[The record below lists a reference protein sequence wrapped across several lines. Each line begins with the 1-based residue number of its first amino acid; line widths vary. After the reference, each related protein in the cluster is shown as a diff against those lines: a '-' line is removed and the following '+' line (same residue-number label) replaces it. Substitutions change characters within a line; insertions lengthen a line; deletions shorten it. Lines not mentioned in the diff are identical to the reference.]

1 MQASAA
7 MWWLDVA
14 NPVDLKGYSSIHA
27 GHSAMHCSEP
37 TKKHRSSTG
46 FTREFATVDGSAAPT
61 GI

>member
-1 MQASAA
+1 

-37 TKKHRSSTG
+37 TKKRRFSTG
-46 FTREFATVDGSAAPT
+46 FTRELAAI
-61 GI
+61 GGRAALSGV